1 MSHYSLRAPLV
12 CLTTTLAS
20 LCLSSPAAAQQD
32 MPRVGEPFPVQQ
44 FPMIGEKG
52 LHSIA
57 EFRGK
62 KVLLIQ
68 FASW

>member
-1 MSHYSLRAPLV
+1 MVKLLSLPVALIA
-12 CLTTTLAS
+12 CS
-20 LCLSSPAAAQQD
+20 LAAAQAKGAA
-32 MPRVGEPFPVQQ
+32 PAVGQPHVGFTLPDLHTGKPVS
-44 FPMIGEKG
+44 
-52 LHSIA
+52 LA